1 MKLKFD
7 SQLEYQQD
15 AVHTITDLF
24 AGLSASREP

>member
-15 AVHTITDLF
+15 AVRAITELF
-24 AGLSASREP
+24 EGLSANEEP